1 MIETLQIEDV
11 TLFADVDIE
20 YDTDYD
26 GELTEI
32 TSIKWG
38 DVEILPLL
46 NAKQI
51 GDMEQI
57 VIEQLD
63 TVFRTW

>member
-20 YDTDYD
+20 YDIDYD

>member
-1 MIETLQIEDV
+1 MLETLQIEDV

-20 YDTDYD
+20 YDIDYD

-38 DVEILPLL
+38 DVEIMPLL

-63 TVFRTW
+63 TVFKTW

>member
-1 MIETLQIEDV
+1 MIETLPVEDV

-20 YDTDYD
+20 YDIDYD
-26 GELTEI
+26 GQLTEI

-38 DVEILPLL
+38 DVEIMPLL

-51 GDMEQI
+51 DDMEQI
-57 VIEQLD
+57 VVEQLD
-63 TVFRTW
+63 TVFKTW

>member
-1 MIETLQIEDV
+1 MIETRQIEDV

-20 YDTDYD
+20 YDIDYD

-38 DVEILPLL
+38 DVEIMPLL

-63 TVFRTW
+63 TVFKTW

>member
-1 MIETLQIEDV
+1 MIETLPVEDV

-20 YDTDYD
+20 YDIDYD

-38 DVEILPLL
+38 DVEIMPLL

>member
-1 MIETLQIEDV
+1 MIETLPVEDV

-20 YDTDYD
+20 YDIDYD

-38 DVEILPLL
+38 DVEIMPLL

-63 TVFRTW
+63 TVFKTW

>member
-1 MIETLQIEDV
+1 MIETLPVEDV

-20 YDTDYD
+20 YDIDYD

>member
-20 YDTDYD
+20 YDTDRD

-32 TSIKWG
+32 TSIKWS
-38 DVEILPLL
+38 DVEIMPLL

-63 TVFRTW
+63 TVFKTW

>member
-1 MIETLQIEDV
+1 MLETLQIEDV

-20 YDTDYD
+20 YDIDYD

-46 NAKQI
+46 NAKQV

-63 TVFRTW
+63 TVFKTW

>member
-1 MIETLQIEDV
+1 MLETLPVEDV

-20 YDTDYD
+20 YDIDYD

-38 DVEILPLL
+38 DVEIMPLL

-57 VIEQLD
+57 VIQQLD

>member
-20 YDTDYD
+20 YDIDYD

-63 TVFRTW
+63 TVFKTW

>member
-1 MIETLQIEDV
+1 MIETLQVEDV

-20 YDTDYD
+20 YDIDYD

-38 DVEILPLL
+38 DVEIMPLL

-63 TVFRTW
+63 TVFKTW

>member
-20 YDTDYD
+20 YDIDYD

-38 DVEILPLL
+38 DVEIMPLL

-57 VIEQLD
+57 VIEQFD

>member
-1 MIETLQIEDV
+1 MIETRQIEDV

-20 YDTDYD
+20 YDIDYD

-51 GDMEQI
+51 GDMEHI

-63 TVFRTW
+63 TVFKTW

>member
-1 MIETLQIEDV
+1 MLETLPVEDV

-20 YDTDYD
+20 YDIDYD

-38 DVEILPLL
+38 DVEIMPLL

>member
-1 MIETLQIEDV
+1 MLETLPVEDV

-20 YDTDYD
+20 YDIDYD

-63 TVFRTW
+63 TVFKTW

>member
-1 MIETLQIEDV
+1 MIETRHIEDV

-20 YDTDYD
+20 YDIDYD

-38 DVEILPLL
+38 DVEIMPLL

>member
-1 MIETLQIEDV
+1 MIETLPVEDV

-20 YDTDYD
+20 YDIDYD

-38 DVEILPLL
+38 DVEIMPLL

-57 VIEQLD
+57 VIQQLD

>member
-1 MIETLQIEDV
+1 MLETRHIEDV

-20 YDTDYD
+20 YDIDYD

>member
-1 MIETLQIEDV
+1 MLETLQIEDV

-20 YDTDYD
+20 YDIDYD

-38 DVEILPLL
+38 DVEIMPLL